1 MLKKIISMLLVMI
14 IAILPC
20 FSVGAYTKPGP
31 TEWDMEYKY
40 LAESQNVKISD
51 GSIVAQNG
59 GYVLFDYF
67 AEIDTEKIEI
77 TYTNAN
83 SASIT
88 VSPEGSKT
96 ETFSLNPEET
106 HVTYIFPAT
115 QRRGDNRLRI
125 DFTGSVTVTSI
136 RFYAKHLSFTP
147 GQMTIVLSEN
157 EDAIATAVALR
168 ADSPI
173 IMVRG
178 ARRYVDDENIATK
191 PKSFNG
197 SLYLPIKTLA
207 YALGYYHEELPDKNF
222 CLMRNEQKSF
232 IYRDGQ
238 SFYQSGHDDLEAA
251 SFEPKLIDGNFWL
264 PVRFFAEAIGKTVV
278 YKDGI
283 AVVDSRTYANKI
295 INDNDVFRYLSDK
308 FESFIGESTVGK
320 TYFVAKTFNASDE
333 NPGTMCEPFR
343 TLEKA
348 AQVAKAGDTVLIRE
362 GVYRETLK
370 PQNDGTELNPITF
383 KAYKDEKVVIS
394 ANEVINN
401 FVDNGKGVAM
411 SKLSWDLGLGRNQI
425 FYKDS
430 CIIEAR
436 YPNSPRIEMSEN
448 GEPLSDLFPVK
459 GEFLIPDDNADIVTS
474 KTLLNQEE
482 KDYWKDAIY
491 MSMHGLG
498 YTLASAVVESS
509 EKGVLHLKDK
519 CQRWWYAPDRTDKMD
534 WGYLSG
540 SINCMDLPGE
550 WVIQDG
556 VLLMLPPEGETAE
569 NLVVEMKKRQLTID
583 LENRK
588 FIRVEGINTI
598 GGSANLKESEM
609 CTLNRMNMKYI
620 SHFTWCDDW
629 REGYITDYSPENV
642 RAGKSSLLKGEAGI
656 HLSGRDNK
664 IINSVIDH
672 SAGAGVIAT
681 GLYGYIENN
690 IVSNCG
696 YMGNY
701 VSGITL
707 YREGSTPPDSLCGGD
722 AVFNNTV
729 YNCGRN
735 CFVVQSP
742 EEAGYTGYSTYNRQP
757 RIPYEIAYNDFHDGI
772 LFSLDTGITYE
783 YATNA
788 STERLMSSKHHNY
801 IYYTLSETNP
811 FSFGLYLDGF
821 ATGIDNYD
829 NVIFCTEK
837 GTIFTGPY
845 LFRNAAY
852 SPCWMWNNMELEQ
865 VVVPGGPKG
874 LEIEHFPYALPFY
887 AGSRLNAEPFMRNY
901 ENQKSSAFFKKA
913 ADANLS
919 DGVTIDENGSAQL
932 NGKGQYIEFKDLD
945 FGEKGINTVDLYFR
959 GDCYGSARTIKVGF
973 GESIDTASWNTI
985 SLLSQAEETYQLD
998 VYSQHFNKITGKT
1011 NMYIMSEDKAETD
1024 IDGVIFTLN
1033 ENYKDST
1040 HDGAKINAAAFDI
1053 VDKAGGERPPRK
1065 DRLYEAEMPYAGDTW
1080 GGTVLRYLNVN
1091 IPENAKVL
1099 YINTGCGS
1107 PYHGGTITVGYCRKG
1122 DPSDTILGTIT
1133 VPDNGWE
1140 TYDES
1145 QYIVLDKEVPAE
1157 TVDITVTFTDG
1168 ETPGGKTCNFY
1179 NFGFLSEIPQ

>member
-1 MLKKIISMLLVMI
+1 MKKLISLLLAVF
-14 IAILPC
+14 IAIL
-20 FSVGAYTKPGP
+20 SGYSAGAYTKPGP
-31 TEWDMEYKY
+31 TEWDMEMQY
-40 LAESQNVKISD
+40 LAESKNVKISD
-51 GSIVAQNG
+51 GSIIAENG

-67 AEIDTEKIEI
+67 AEIDTEKIVI
-77 TYTNAN
+77 NYKDAK
-83 SASIT
+83 SASI
-88 VSPEGSKT
+88 VVLPEESDAKSFT
-96 ETFSLNPEET
+96 LNPEEAF
-106 HVTYIFPAT
+106 VTYDFAVT

-125 DFTGSVTVTSI
+125 DFKGSVTVASI

-147 GQMTIVLSEN
+147 GQMTTVFSEN
-157 EDAIATAVALR
+157 EDAIATAVAVKE
-168 ADSPI
+168 DSHI

-178 ARRYVDDENIATK
+178 ARRYVDDENIDVKALN
-191 PKSFNG
+191 FDG

-207 YALGYYHEELPDKNF
+207 YAFGYYHEELPDKNF
-222 CLMRNEQKSF
+222 CLMRNEQDSF
-232 IYRDGQ
+232 VYRDGQ
-238 SFYQSGHDDLEAA
+238 STYQAGHKEPQPA
-251 SFEPKLIDGNFWL
+251 SFVPKLIDGRFWL
-264 PVRFFAEAIGKTVV
+264 PVRFFAEASGKTVV
-278 YKDGI
+278 FKDGI
-283 AVVDSRTYANKI
+283 AVADSRIYANKI
-295 INDNDVFRYLSDK
+295 INDKEIFGYLSNK
-308 FESFIGESTVGK
+308 FEGFMGERTVGK
-320 TYFVAKTFNASDE
+320 TYFVAQTFNANDE

-348 AQVAKAGDTVLIRE
+348 AEVAKAGDTVLIRE
-362 GVYRETLK
+362 GVYRETLNPK
-370 PQNDGTELNPITF
+370 NDGTELSPITF

-411 SKLSWDLGLGRNQI
+411 SKVSWDLGLGRNQI
-425 FYKDS
+425 FYKDD

-436 YPNSPRIEMSEN
+436 YPNGPRIEMSEN
-448 GEPLSDLFPVK
+448 GEPLSDLFPVR
-459 GEFLIPDDNADIVTS
+459 GEFLIPDDNDSIVTS

-509 EKGVLHLKDK
+509 EKGLLHLKDK
-519 CQRWWYAPDRTDKMD
+519 CQVWWYAPERTDKMD

-556 VLLMLPPEGETAE
+556 ILLMLPPNGEKAE
-569 NLVVEMKKRQLTID
+569 TLVVEMKKRQLTVD
-583 LENRK
+583 LEDRK

-598 GGSANLKESEM
+598 GGSANLKNSEM
-609 CTLNRMNMKYI
+609 CILNRMNMKYI

-629 REGYITDYSPENV
+629 REGYISGYSPDNV
-642 RAGKSSLLKGEAGI
+642 KAGKSTLINGEVGI
-656 HLSGRDNK
+656 HIGGRDNK
-664 IINSVIDH
+664 IMNSVIDH
-672 SAGAGVIAT
+672 SAGAGVIST

-707 YREGSTPPDSLCGGD
+707 YREGSTPPESLCGGD

-742 EEAGYTGYSTYNRQP
+742 EGLGYPTATHTRQP

-801 IYYTLSETNP
+801 VYYTLPETNP
-811 FSFGLYLDGF
+811 FSFGLYLDGY

-829 NVIFCTEK
+829 NIIFCTEK

-852 SPCWMWNNMELEQ
+852 SPCWIWNNMQLEQ
-865 VVVPGGPKG
+865 VAVPGGPKG
-874 LEIEHFPYALPFY
+874 LKIEHFPYALPFY
-887 AGSRLNAEPFMRNY
+887 AGSRLGAEPFMKNY
-901 ENQKSSAFFKKA
+901 ENQQESAFVLRA
-913 ADANLS
+913 AEANLS
-919 DGVTIDENGSAQL
+919 EGVTVDENDSAQL
-932 NGKGQYIEFKDLD
+932 NGKGQYIEFKDVD
-945 FGEKGINTVDLYFR
+945 FGEEGKNTVDIYFR
-959 GDCYGSARTIKVGF
+959 GDCFGSTSTIKIGF
-973 GESIDTASWNTI
+973 GESVDTAVWDTI
-985 SLLSQAEETYQLD
+985 GLLSQAEETYQLD
-998 VYSQHFNKITGKT
+998 VYTENFNKITGKT
-1011 NMYIMSEDKAETD
+1011 NVYIMAESHKEID
-1024 IDGVIFTLN
+1024 IEGVVFTMN
-1033 ENYKDST
+1033 ENYKDSS
-1040 HDGAKINAAAFDI
+1040 HDGARVNAAEFDI
-1053 VDKAGGERPPRK
+1053 VDKMGERPPRSDK
-1065 DRLYEAEMPYAGDTW
+1065 LHEQNITYAGDTW

-1099 YINTGCGS
+1099 YVNTSCGS
-1107 PYHGGTITVGYCRKG
+1107 PYHGGTITFGYCRKG
-1122 DPSDTILGTIT
+1122 DPSDTILGTVT
-1133 VPDNGWE
+1133 VPDNGWG
-1140 TYDES
+1140 TYDQA

-1157 TVDITVTFTDG
+1157 TVDITVSFTDG
-1168 ETPGGKTCNFY
+1168 DTPGGKTCDFY
-1179 NFGFLSEIPQ
+1179 CFGFLSEIPE